1 MKKFY
6 IEIKKR
12 TSVFTIYL
20 VYHIKKLMVFN
31 NKETVISNITCN
43 GKLKEHH
50 RGRPARGSP
59 AGAAAIF
66 RRRQILGPARGW
78 EASSRGRCGRSMG
91 RAGRGGG
98 EGEAGQGRLGGAEG
112 GQIIKKDGSLLQ

>member
-50 RGRPARGSP
+50 RGPLEAALLVRRFSDVAKFW
-59 AGAAAIF
+59 GALEG
-66 RRRQILGPARGW
+66 RRRVVGRGVGGVW
-78 EASSRGRCGRSMG
+78 GGRGEEGGRGRQVRVGL
-91 RAGRGGG
+91 G
-98 EGEAGQGRLGGAEG
+98 ELRVVRLSKRTAHCCN
-112 GQIIKKDGSLLQ
+112 D